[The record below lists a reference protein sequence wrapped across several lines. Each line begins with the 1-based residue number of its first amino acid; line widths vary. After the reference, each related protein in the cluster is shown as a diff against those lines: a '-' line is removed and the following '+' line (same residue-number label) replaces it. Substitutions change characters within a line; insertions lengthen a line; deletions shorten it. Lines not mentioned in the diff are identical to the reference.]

1 MRVPGLRLYIP
12 GMSVARQETVSPAE
26 RAAAGKAARVE
37 APRSSHGEWEPA
49 AGRADPVE
57 LLEAQ
62 AASRV
67 GQLVPLR
74 YGRMLASPFAFFRGA
89 AAVMAADLAPT
100 PASGFTAQLCGD
112 AHLSNFGGFASPERQ
127 LLFDVNDFDE
137 TLPGPWEWDVK
148 RLAASIAVAGR
159 ENGFDRGRRRR
170 VVAAAAAEYRR
181 SMRELAAMGNLDVW
195 YQRLDLDAIA
205 EGWSTAVGA
214 KQRRAFERNVAK
226 TRGKGRERAFAKLT
240 HEVDGRVRIV
250 SEPPLIVPVGELIG
264 EEGEGLEA
272 RAQEILG
279 AYAETLGAD
288 CRILFDSY
296 RFVDAAVKVV
306 GVGSVGTRAW
316 IVLLLGRDEGDPLFL
331 QIKEA
336 QRSVLEPYTAP
347 SRYEQQGE
355 RVVQGQRLVQA
366 ASDLL
371 LGWVTAEGLDGERR
385 DFYVRQLW
393 DAKGSAQVERMGP
406 RAMTAY
412 AEICGTT
419 LAHAHARGGDRVAIA
434 AYLGKGTAFDQAIA
448 EFAEAYADQN
458 ERDHAALREAAEA
471 GRIEVADDPKA
482 A

>member
-1 MRVPGLRLYIP
+1 MPP
-12 GMSVARQETVSPAE
+12 EDSTSPAE
-26 RAAAGKAARVE
+26 RAAAGKAARTE
-37 APRSSHGEWEPA
+37 APRTSHGEWEPA

-100 PASGFTAQLCGD
+100 PASGFTTQLCGD

-137 TLPGPWEWDVK
+137 TLPGPWEWDLK

-159 ENGFDRGRRRR
+159 ENGFDRGQRRR
-170 VVAAAAAEYRR
+170 VVEAAAAEYRR
-181 SMRELAAMGNLDVW
+181 SMRNLAALGNLNVW
-195 YQRLDLDAIA
+195 YRRLDLEAIKA
-205 EGWSTAVGA
+205 GWETAVGQ

-226 TRGKGRERAFAKLT
+226 ARAKDRGRAFAKLT
-240 HEVDGRVRIV
+240 HEVDGRIRIV
-250 SEPPLIVPVGELIG
+250 SEPPLIVPIGELVGE
-264 EEGEGLEA
+264 EAEGLEA
-272 RAQEILG
+272 RAHEILG
-279 AYAETLGAD
+279 AYADTLSAD
-288 CRILFDSY
+288 CRVLFDSY

-316 IVLLLGRDEGDPLFL
+316 IVLLLGRDESDPLFL

-347 SRYEQQGE
+347 SAFENQGE

-371 LGWVTAEGLDGERR
+371 LGWVAAEGLDGEIR
-385 DFYVRQLW
+385 DFYVRQMW
-393 DAKGSAQVERMGP
+393 DAKGSAQVERMDP
-406 RAMTAY
+406 RAMNAY

-419 LAHAHARGGDRVAIA
+419 LAHAHARSGDRIAIA
-434 AYLGKGTAFDQAIA
+434 AYLGKSAVLDEAIA
-448 EFAEAYADQN
+448 EFAEVYADQN
-458 ERDHAALREAAEA
+458 ERDHAALREAADS
-471 GRIEVADDPKA
+471 GQIEVAADPKA

>member
-1 MRVPGLRLYIP
+1 
-12 GMSVARQETVSPAE
+12 MSSDGPTSPEE
-26 RAAAGKAARVE
+26 RAAAGKDARNA

-49 AGRADPVE
+49 ADRADPVE

-137 TLPGPWEWDVK
+137 TLPGPWEWDLK

-159 ENGFDRGRRRR
+159 DNGFDRDRRRP
-170 VVAAAAAEYRR
+170 VVEVAAAAYRR
-181 SMRELAAMGNLDVW
+181 SMRELATMGNLDVW
-195 YQRLDLDAIA
+195 YQRLDLDAIKA
-205 EGWSTAVGA
+205 GWETAVGQ
-214 KQRRAFERNVAK
+214 KQRRTFERNVEKARAK
-226 TRGKGRERAFAKLT
+226 DRERAFAKLT
-240 HEVDGRVRIV
+240 HEVDGRIRIV
-250 SEPPLIVPVGELIG
+250 SEPPLIVPVGELVG
-264 EEGEGLEA
+264 EEAEGLDA
-272 RAQEILG
+272 RAHEILA
-279 AYAETLGAD
+279 AYAGTLSAD
-288 CRILFDSY
+288 CRVLFDSY

-347 SRYEQQGE
+347 SAYEQQGE

-393 DAKGSAQVERMGP
+393 DAKGSAQVEQMDP
-406 RAMTAY
+406 RAMAAY

-419 LAHAHARGGDRVAIA
+419 LARAHARGADRIAIA
-434 AYLGKGTAFDQAIA
+434 AYLGKSSVFDQAIA

-458 ERDHAALREAAEA
+458 ERDHAALREAADS
-471 GRIEVADDPKA
+471 GRIEVAADPKA

>member
-1 MRVPGLRLYIP
+1 
-12 GMSVARQETVSPAE
+12 
-26 RAAAGKAARVE
+26 
-37 APRSSHGEWEPA
+37 
-49 AGRADPVE
+49 
-57 LLEAQ
+57 
-62 AASRV
+62 
-67 GQLVPLR
+67 
-74 YGRMLASPFAFFRGA
+74 MLASPFAFFRGA

-112 AHLSNFGGFASPERQ
+112 AHLSNFGGFASPERL

-159 ENGFDRGRRRR
+159 ENGFDRSQRRR
-170 VVAAAAAEYRR
+170 VVEAAAAEYRR

-195 YQRLDLDAIA
+195 YQRLDVEAIA
-205 EGWSTAVGA
+205 ERWSTAVGQ

-226 TRGKGRERAFAKLT
+226 IRAKDRGRAFAKLT
-240 HEVDGRVRIV
+240 REVDGRVRIV
-250 SEPPLIVPVGELIG
+250 SEPPLIVPIGELIG
-264 EEGEGLEA
+264 DEGESLEA
-272 RAQEILG
+272 GAQELLG
-279 AYAETLGAD
+279 AYAETLSAD
-288 CRILFDSY
+288 CRALFDSY
-296 RFVDAAVKVV
+296 RFVDAALKVV

-336 QRSVLEPYTAP
+336 QRSVLEPYAAP
-347 SRYEQQGE
+347 SEYEHQGE

-393 DAKGSAQVERMGP
+393 DAKGSAQVERMDP
-406 RAMTAY
+406 RAMAAY

-419 LAHAHARGGDRVAIA
+419 LAHAHARGGDRIAIA
-434 AYLGKGTAFDQAIA
+434 AYLGKSAVFDGAIA
-448 EFAEAYADQN
+448 GFAEAYADQN
-458 ERDHAALREAAEA
+458 ERDYAALRDAAHS
-471 GRIEVADDPKA
+471 GRVEVAADPKVA
-482 A
+482 